1 MPASGVG
8 STSIH
13 RSGQWRDRHRHRRPA
28 AATPTEAYAAGSTT
42 TAGAAT
48 ATASV
53 TATASRPA
61 SAAVALAEEPLVL
74 ALAGVQHLTRWL
86 LALPRTLLL
95 PPRSSRD
102 AASLPREF
110 EVIVSRRS
118 CLRVSA
124 STSGL

>member
-1 MPASGVG
+1 MIAVPVLPQVVSDTCMVAPRPPPAP
-8 STSIH
+8 
-13 RSGQWRDRHRHRRPA
+13 RLPPPA
-28 AATPTEAYAAGSTT
+28 T
-42 TAGAAT
+42 
-48 ATASV
+48 V
-53 TATASRPA
+53 TATASRAA

-110 EVIVSRRS
+110 EIFVSRRS

-124 STSGL
+124 STSVRSLSASLVASNRASSRADV

>member
-1 MPASGVG
+1 MHMCMYG
-8 STSIH
+8 
-13 RSGQWRDRHRHRRPA
+13 
-28 AATPTEAYAAGSTT
+28 GSTT
-42 TAGAAT
+42 TAGAAA

-53 TATASRPA
+53 TATASRAA

-102 AASLPREF
+102 AASLANLKF
-110 EVIVSRRS
+110 SSRAAAA
-118 CLRVSA
+118 C
-124 STSGL
+124 G